1 MSFSCPNTRT
11 RATPEMKLAAEDH
24 PIPAVLP
31 FIHPL
36 DKFYT
41 NAELTLPRIEVLAGA
56 LVPEPFNRLLVHEGD
71 MTPALEGFHRCT
83 LKLEVLRREQR
94 NGFYFREVV
103 LCSEDDTK
111 RVEFGAIKIFLNP
124 FPAAAR
130 NEILAERTPLGTI
143 LGRFKLAHISRPK
156 AYLRLESDNFIN
168 RALQLEGSHTLY
180 GRRNTI
186 STRDDH
192 VLAEIVEILP
202 PAAL

>member
-1 MSFSCPNTRT
+1 MN
-11 RATPEMKLAAEDH
+11 LAAEEH

-36 DKFYT
+36 DEFYT
-41 NAELTLPRIEVLAGA
+41 NAGLTLPRIEVVAGA
-56 LVPEPFNRLLVHEGD
+56 LVPEPFNQLLVHDGD
-71 MTPALEGFHRCT
+71 MTPALESFHDCT

-103 LCSEDDTK
+103 LLSEDEAN
-111 RVEFGAIKIFLNP
+111 RVEFGAIKIFLHL
-124 FPAAAR
+124 FPSGAR
-130 NEILAERTPLGTI
+130 NDILAERLPLGTV
-143 LGRFKLAHISRPK
+143 LAKYNIPHTSRPK
-156 AYLRLESDNFIN
+156 AFLKIRSDAFIN
-168 RALQLEGSHTLY
+168 KALHLEGQHTLF

-202 PAAL
+202 PASS